1 MANRAYVSAWAK
13 DYSEATQHE
22 RLQNLLATVP
32 FSASWPGF
40 TGLVVRALEPAEA
53 PIREW
58 DLRAQMIGSAEII
71 ELMREP
77 QGPDIAYEI
86 RALWDLWIYDL
97 DSGRWQSKPQELQI
111 DCYGSEYDGGIAE
124 REGDFLIDIGFEHLF
139 TGHAGMLGANPGPK
153 APAAHLEEARFL
165 ASMASPERL
174 REYHQRTRENIQIL
188 LHWLRDAETSVPL
201 ERYKLWSE
209 GEENFES
216 RVDEILAVR

>member
-1 MANRAYVSAWAK
+1 
-13 DYSEATQHE
+13 
-22 RLQNLLATVP
+22 
-32 FSASWPGF
+32 
-40 TGLVVRALEPAEA
+40 
-53 PIREW
+53 
-58 DLRAQMIGSAEII
+58 MIGSAEII
-71 ELMREP
+71 ELIREP

-111 DCYGSEYDGGIAE
+111 DCYGPEYDNGVAE

-165 ASMASPERL
+165 ASMASPERM